1 MDSPMSEQDRSRL
14 IPIVSTT
21 EGNGVGIREQSWGL
35 GRTKQRKE
43 EQDIRQE
50 DGAGYRA
57 K

>member
-1 MDSPMSEQDRSRL
+1 MSEQDRSRL